1 MQKARKQKLLSKE
14 KIRQIASRHRNS
26 DPDVAILAAMAEE
39 HRRAIRSRRRPRKR
53 KVKQQL
59 RPSDYLSVKQFAAL
73 MQTVKAEADAVR
85 AKNPYLCRALMNEML
100 LIVMAE
106 TGLRAGELCALKLKN
121 LPAYH
126 GKPEIEVERGKGQK
140 PRTVGVSEWFASQ
153 LTAYVKRHLGSS
165 SPESWLFRSERG
177 GRIRYPSVYAKIK
190 RLGIKSGIWLYHKD
204 GRLTSRLSPHKLRH
218 SFGTALLNSSNNTWL
233 VQIALGHSKA
243 ETSQIYARTL
253 SEKVKLAMNQF
264 HDYLWS
270 KCEQPSG
277 GISGSV
283 AS

>member
-1 MQKARKQKLLSKE
+1 MLSKARIQ
-14 KIRQIASRHRNS
+14 QIVRRHRES
-26 DPDVAILAAMAEE
+26 DPDVTELAAMANE

-59 RPSDYLSVKQFAAL
+59 RPSDYLSVGQFATL
-73 MQTVKAEADAVR
+73 MQTVKAEADAAR
-85 AKNPYLCRALMNEML
+85 AKSPYLCRAIINEML

-106 TGLRAGELCALKLKN
+106 TGLRASEVCALKLKN
-121 LPAYH
+121 LPSYH
-126 GKPEIEVERGKGQK
+126 GKAEIEVERGKGHK

-153 LTAYVKRHLGSS
+153 LAAYVERHLASA

-177 GRIRYPSVYAKIK
+177 GRIKYSSVYAKIK
-190 RLGIKSGIWLYHKD
+190 RLGIKSGIWLYRKD
-204 GRLTSRLSPHKLRH
+204 GRLKSRLSPHKLRH

-253 SEKVKLAMNQF
+253 NEKVKLAMNQF

-270 KCEQPSG
+270 QCKQPSG
-277 GISGSV
+277 EISSPIT
-283 AS
+283 S